1 MNKIIIE
8 HLQQIPQLLAI
19 YIFGSIASGENIES
33 SDIDIAFLAQDKLDN
48 IARWDLSQ
56 KLSIVLQ
63 CDVDLVDLRRCSE
76 VFRFQIISNGKLI
89 YTKDEKK
96 IQAFSDR
103 CYWLYLDLQELK
115 LQQYQDIQKTGL
127 VYG

>member
-103 CYWLYLDLQELK
+103 CYFPHLLY
-115 LQQYQDIQKTGL
+115 YQK
-127 VYG
+127 YK